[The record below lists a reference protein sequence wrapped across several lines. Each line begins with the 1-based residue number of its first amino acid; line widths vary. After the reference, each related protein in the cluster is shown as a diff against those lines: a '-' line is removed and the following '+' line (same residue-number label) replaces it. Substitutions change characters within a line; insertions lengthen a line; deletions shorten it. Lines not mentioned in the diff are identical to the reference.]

1 MIRKS
6 LTLTIL
12 AGLVLGTCAL
22 GVSPLAAQDAKAPE
36 KIEVKAHVKT
46 KDALQTQEMP
56 PMGPPPEMKQIA
68 AMEGVYDV
76 VFKYKMDPAQSW
88 VTTNGLCTIK
98 NVLGGAAQQM
108 TWQGEML
115 GMNFEGRG
123 MTCYDRE
130 SKMWQNTW
138 VDNMSARISYYTGT
152 MQDGNFV
159 FEGED
164 VMEGKPVQAR
174 NTTMHITD
182 KGFESKMEMS
192 MDGGQ
197 TYMTWATAVYTKR

>member
-6 LTLTIL
+6 LTLTIP
-12 AGLVLGTCAL
+12 AGLVLGTLAL
-22 GVSPLAAQDAKAPE
+22 GVPAVAAQDAKAPE
-36 KIEVKAHVKT
+36 TKAPEKLKVAMQEK
-46 KDALQTQEMP
+46 AAQEMP

-76 VFKYKMDPAQSW
+76 VFKYKMDPSQNW

-130 SKMWQNTW
+130 SKMWQNIW
-138 VDNMSARISYYTGT
+138 VDNMAARISYYTGT

-164 VMEGKPVQAR
+164 VMEGKPVHAR
-174 NTTMHITD
+174 NTTTHITD
-182 KGFESKMEMS
+182 KGFESKMEIS

-197 TYMTWATAVYTKR
+197 TYMTWATSVYTKR